1 MKPAVLVSVLL
12 SVFAVGYLLGRS
24 SNPPVSPTVAAA
36 ASSVAAPAPSLP
48 QTPPFAAEA
57 APERGAPTF
66 LTGAVAEVIQVPNYT
81 YLRLSTSG
89 GDAWAA
95 VATNTSIVTGQP
107 VTVAA
112 QTEMSNFTSKS
123 LGRTFPS
130 IWFGELSSGAVA
142 QVPAPPG
149 LPSGHPPTGAKS
161 ATDQAVAALNKAEGA
176 LDLRVANV
184 FSERALLAGRTV
196 RVKGTVAKV
205 TSVNG
210 TTYAHLTDGSGS
222 ADSKDNDLV
231 VILSA
236 EVKAQDQVT
245 VEGTVSADKDL
256 GIGVIYPVV
265 LDGAKV
271 TNR

>member
-24 SNPPVSPTVAAA
+24 SSPTTTTPSVVAAA
-36 ASSVAAPAPSLP
+36 PATP
-48 QTPPFAAEA
+48 QPPPFAPESPP
-57 APERGAPTF
+57 PERAAPTF
-66 LTGAVAEVIQVPNYT
+66 LTGPVAEVIQVPNYT

-89 GDAWAA
+89 GEVWAA

-130 IWFGELSSGAVA
+130 IWFGALSSGAVA
-142 QVPAPPG
+142 EVPAPPG
-149 LPSGHPPTGAKS
+149 LPSGHPPAGTKS
-161 ATDQAVAALNKAEGA
+161 VTEQAVAALNKAEGA